1 MIVTPKVR
9 GFICTAAHPEG
20 CKAAV
25 DAQIDYVQQQ
35 GELPAGPKKVLV
47 IGCST
52 GYGLA
57 TRIVQAFAAGAAT
70 LGVCFEKAASGKRTA
85 SAGWYN
91 TSAFEQAAADAGLY
105 ARTLNGDA
113 FSDAMKAQVI
123 AQIKQDLGQVDAV
136 IYSLASPRRT
146 DPDSGEVYQS
156 VLKTVGQA
164 WSNKTVDVMRG
175 ELKDVT
181 IDAASAEEIEQTIAV
196 MGGADLER
204 WIEQLLA
211 AEVLAAGVKVYA
223 YSYIGPELTY
233 PIYKDGTIGRAK
245 DDVQR
250 ACDKIQQQLTA
261 IGGSAQVAVNKAVV
275 TQASAAIPVVPLYL
289 SVLRKV
295 LAEKDLQEG
304 CIEQMYRL
312 ARDFIYTASPK
323 AADAQGRLRVDDW
336 ELRADVQEQ
345 VAQIWG
351 QLTTDNLEALTDL
364 AGYQEAFF
372 RLFGF
377 KWPGVDYAADVD
389 IERSIPSLR
398 ADSEQAG

>member
-25 DAQIDYVQQQ
+25 DAQIDYVKQQ

-196 MGGADLER
+196 MGGSDLER

-211 AEVLAAGVKVYA
+211 AEVLAAGVKV
-223 YSYIGPELTY
+223 
-233 PIYKDGTIGRAK
+233 
-245 DDVQR
+245 
-250 ACDKIQQQLTA
+250 QQQLTA